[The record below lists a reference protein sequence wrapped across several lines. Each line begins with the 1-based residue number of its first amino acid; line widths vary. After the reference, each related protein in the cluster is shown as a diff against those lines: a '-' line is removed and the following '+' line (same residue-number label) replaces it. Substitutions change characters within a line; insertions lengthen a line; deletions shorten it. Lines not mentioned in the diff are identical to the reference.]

1 MTSNSEL
8 RERRASAVPRGI
20 ASMTGVF
27 ADRAEN
33 AEIWDVDG
41 RRYVDFAGGIAV
53 LNTGHRHPKV
63 MAAVAE
69 QEKRFTHTAFQVM
82 AYDSYIE
89 LAERLNGLVPIAN
102 AKTLFMNSGA
112 EAVENAVK
120 IARAYTGRSAVI
132 AFNGA
137 FHGRSLLTMGL
148 TGKIL
153 PYNNIAK
160 L

>member
-1 MTSNSEL
+1 MRLFFILCLL
-8 RERRASAVPRGI
+8 REGQLAGQQHATANIISSAIDLLTCGGCGGGCGYRRCGYDELDWAYVDDDQHGICEAYGPLHSAVPSWMVG
-20 ASMTGVF
+20 
-27 ADRAEN
+27 D
-33 AEIWDVDG
+33 EI
-41 RRYVDFAGGIAV
+41 
-53 LNTGHRHPKV
+53 
-63 MAAVAE
+63 
-69 QEKRFTHTAFQVM
+69 
-82 AYDSYIE
+82 
-89 LAERLNGLVPIAN
+89 LVPIAN

-153 PYNNIAK
+153 PYKGK
-160 L
+160 LGPFPGDI